1 MKLDSSKIC
10 FGLSE
15 GRDRESFS
23 TFLQLAGREEFVNT
37 LAERLNSEEM
47 ESFVT
52 HFTTILKTH
61 LSEDEY
67 HDIFLLDKNHS
78 H

>member
-15 GRDRESFS
+15 QRDQESFS

-37 LAERLNSEEM
+37 LSKRLNSKEID
-47 ESFVT
+47 SFVT
-52 HFTTILKTH
+52 HFTSILKTH

-67 HDIFLLDKNHS
+67 HDIFLLDKTHS